1 MRLAVFAIGVMTAF
15 AASAFDP
22 FVVKDIRVEGIQ
34 RVEAGTVFSYLPVK
48 VGDTIR
54 VHLRNPA
61 TNLMPHSVDFHASM
75 VAWNDEMTSINPGEE
90 KVYEWSAEYA
100 GVWMYHCGTAPALH
114 HIANGM
120 YGMVIVE
127 PAEGLAPVDKEFAI
141 VQSEWYFDGQG
152 KPASLTKAAESAPAP
167 ERPAVNAAA
176 VDVFA
181 AYTWQPP
188 PPPPVPAGPPPK
200 PMPPPLP
207 YVYAGRVVDGGKTQ
221 FLLLEQGTLH
231 SLAAGAAVGDYLLES
246 GSDTQLVFLHRP
258 TGERQTLA
266 IAPQASLP

>member
-1 MRLAVFAIGVMTAF
+1 MSSRRWMWGMLAATLAATLWTALSDDDASAPRAASVVQPARAGDAQTDAGSERPSWAPSKEGARAGSDTNGASA
-15 AASAFDP
+15 AASA
-22 FVVKDIRVEGIQ
+22 VV
-34 RVEAGTVFSYLPVK
+34 
-48 VGDTIR
+48 
-54 VHLRNPA
+54 
-61 TNLMPHSVDFHASM
+61 
-75 VAWNDEMTSINPGEE
+75 
-90 KVYEWSAEYA
+90 
-100 GVWMYHCGTAPALH
+100 AP
-114 HIANGM
+114 
-120 YGMVIVE
+120 
-127 PAEGLAPVDKEFAI
+127 
-141 VQSEWYFDGQG
+141 
-152 KPASLTKAAESAPAP
+152 ESAAAP

-207 YVYAGRVVDGGKTQ
+207 YVYAGRVVDGVKTQ
-221 FLLLEQGTLH
+221 YLLLEQGTLH

>member
-1 MRLAVFAIGVMTAF
+1 MSSRRWMWGMLAATLAATLWTALSDDDASAPR
-15 AASAFDP
+15 AAS
-22 FVVKDIRVEGIQ
+22 VVQPARAGDARS
-34 RVEAGTVFSYLPVK
+34 EARASS
-48 VGDTIR
+48 DT
-54 VHLRNPA
+54 NGASA
-61 TNLMPHSVDFHASM
+61 TASAV
-75 VAWNDEMTSINPGEE
+75 VAP
-90 KVYEWSAEYA
+90 
-100 GVWMYHCGTAPALH
+100 
-114 HIANGM
+114 
-120 YGMVIVE
+120 
-127 PAEGLAPVDKEFAI
+127 
-141 VQSEWYFDGQG
+141 
-152 KPASLTKAAESAPAP
+152 ESAAAP

>member
-1 MRLAVFAIGVMTAF
+1 MIAVLVHQDGRTQAVDHVDPTWLQPG
-15 AASAFDP
+15 AA
-22 FVVKDIRVEGIQ
+22 VRVWVDITTPT
-34 RVEAGTVFSYLPVK
+34 EA
-48 VGDTIR
+48 
-54 VHLRNPA
+54 
-61 TNLMPHSVDFHASM
+61 
-75 VAWNDEMTSINPGEE
+75 
-90 KVYEWSAEYA
+90 
-100 GVWMYHCGTAPALH
+100 
-114 HIANGM
+114 
-120 YGMVIVE
+120 
-127 PAEGLAPVDKEFAI
+127 
-141 VQSEWYFDGQG
+141 DGQG